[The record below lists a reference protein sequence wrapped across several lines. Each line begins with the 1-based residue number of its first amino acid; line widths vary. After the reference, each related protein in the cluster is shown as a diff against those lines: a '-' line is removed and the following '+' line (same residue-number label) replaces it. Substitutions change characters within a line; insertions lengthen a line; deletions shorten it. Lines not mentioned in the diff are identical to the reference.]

1 MGQGNGTD
9 HHVQTHRIVKD
20 FLNSR
25 SVVEVMTLV
34 FTFLI
39 AFVIVFS
46 AVTVVISE
54 IIHPEGDT
62 TQVIDGLTSIITGI
76 LGALLGLLA
85 GKSEAVNTPPTPPPE
100 HEEPM

>member
-1 MGQGNGTD
+1 
-9 HHVQTHRIVKD
+9 VKD

-46 AVTVVISE
+46 AVTVVVSE
-54 IIHPEGDT
+54 IINPEGDT

-85 GKSEAVNTPPTPPPE
+85 GKSEAVNTKPPPPDIE
-100 HEEPM
+100 THVEPI